1 MGKSESKSSVL
12 VTTAW
17 GQPTTPLTDAE
28 RSELHALGN
37 DFKLERVP
45 GLDSIADI
53 EETLGDPNPVETWTV
68 WRALDGSWLGSEDLP
83 EVRGYLRWLIAHKIR
98 PEAREDGQAAS
109 IGEGIGPGGAPAWFG
124 WSHRAAAMFRPNAGH
139 TIFTEAE
146 IAGREDVPIV
156 HVGSRPVLT
165 MADAR
170 EAAVNFAAYIS

>member
-17 GQPTTPLTDAE
+17 GQPTTPLTTDE
-28 RSELHALGN
+28 WKELLALGN
-37 DFKLERVP
+37 DVHVEPVP
-45 GLDSIADI
+45 GS
-53 EETLGDPNPVETWTV
+53 DPVDPVETWTV

-109 IGEGIGPGGAPAWFG
+109 IGEGIGPDGLPAWFG
-124 WSHRAAAMFRPNAGH
+124 WSHRAAVCFQPNVGH

-146 IAGREDVPIV
+146 TAGREDVPFV

-165 MADAR
+165 MDDAR
-170 EAAVNFAAYIS
+170 EAAGNFAAYIS